1 MRTLLNVINLLQLK
15 LRRNCRFLLDFP
27 GRTNLPCNLMT
38 LSQYILLQTIE
49 QMFSPTFWG
58 EGNPLTYLLQTL
70 NLFILQVLSFNLSK
84 YVRHIFMRTVNVV
97 FEDNEHKKL
106 TRLKGDRSWHD
117 FIMDIATKK
126 LSRTQEMRC
135 ASEEDKDGD
144 NS

>member
-1 MRTLLNVINLLQLK
+1 
-15 LRRNCRFLLDFP
+15 
-27 GRTNLPCNLMT
+27 
-38 LSQYILLQTIE
+38 
-49 QMFSPTFWG
+49 
-58 EGNPLTYLLQTL
+58 
-70 NLFILQVLSFNLSK
+70 
-84 YVRHIFMRTVNVV
+84 MRTVNVV

-106 TRLKGDRSWHD
+106 TRLKGVQSWHD